1 MRVLIAPQEFKGS
14 LAADEAAA
22 AIAAGIRKVHRE
34 WTLDIL
40 PLSDGGPG
48 LLDAMRRA
56 VKADTMAA
64 VVHDALG
71 RKVLGRYLR
80 VRATGE
86 IIIEAAQANGLLHIK
101 PEERDA
107 LHADSFGVG
116 ELIAD
121 AARQEPGRMIIGVGG
136 SATTDGGAGAA
147 RALGARFTDMAGREL
162 PPGGAALA
170 NLEAIGWERPEWANG
185 IQFVVATDVTNPLC
199 GPNGAARVYAQQ
211 KGATPAEVDQLEE
224 ALYRYAMVV
233 RRHFGLDI
241 ANMPGSGAAG
251 GLAGGLAVFL
261 GARIASGFDLVAEAT
276 GLEARLAVADLV
288 VTGEGRFD
296 TQSTQGK
303 VTGRLIDLARAAG
316 KPVVVLAGQALDG
329 APARTITSIEADEG
343 RAMANASALLAE
355 LASTWA
361 AEVEGGSGS

>member
-1 MRVLIAPQEFKGS
+1 MRVLVAPQEFKGS

-22 AIAAGIRKVHRE
+22 AIASGIRRARRA
-34 WTLDIL
+34 WTLDVL

-80 VRATGE
+80 VRASGD
-86 IIIEAAQANGLLHIK
+86 IIVEAAQANGLLHLK

-107 LHADSFGVG
+107 LRADSFGVG

-121 AARQEPGRMIIGVGG
+121 AAKEEPPRMIIGVGG

-147 RALGARFTDMAGREL
+147 RALGARFTDMAGRDL
-162 PPGGAALA
+162 PPGGAPLA
-170 NLEAIGWERPEWANG
+170 ELERITWEPPGWVKSIE
-185 IQFVVATDVTNPLC
+185 FVVATDVTNPLC
-199 GPNGAARVYAQQ
+199 GPNGAARVYAPQ
-211 KGATPAEVDQLEE
+211 KGASPAEVDQLEE
-224 ALYRYAMVV
+224 ALYRFAMVV
-233 RRHFGLDI
+233 RRHFGVDL
-241 ANMPGSGAAG
+241 ANLPGAGAAG

-261 GARIASGFDLVAEAT
+261 GARLDSGFDLVAEAT
-276 GLEARLAVADLV
+276 GLHDRLAAADLV

-296 TQSTQGK
+296 AQSTQGK
-303 VTGRLIDLARAAG
+303 VTGRLIELAEAAG
-316 KPVVVLAGQALDG
+316 KPVVVLAGQASEG
-329 APARTITSIEADEG
+329 SGARTIQGIEPDE
-343 RAMANASALLAE
+343 RAAMEHAAALLTE
-355 LASTWA
+355 LAAGWA
-361 AEVEGGSGS
+361 ADA

>member
-1 MRVLIAPQEFKGS
+1 MRVLVAPQEFKGS

-22 AIAAGIRKVHRE
+22 AVAFGIRRVHRD

-64 VVHDALG
+64 VVQDALG

-86 IIIEAAQANGLLHIK
+86 IIIEAAQANGLLHLK

-121 AARQEPGRMIIGVGG
+121 AAKEVPGRMIIGVGG

-170 NLEAIGWERPEWANG
+170 DLERIAWERPAWAAG
-185 IQFVVATDVTNPLC
+185 IEFVVASDVTNPLC
-199 GPNGAARVYAQQ
+199 GAHGAARVYAAQ
-211 KGATPAEVDQLEE
+211 KGASPGEVDRLEE

-233 RRHFGLDI
+233 RRHFGVDLS
-241 ANMPGSGAAG
+241 NMAGAGAAG
-251 GLAGGLAVFL
+251 GLAGGMAVFL
-261 GARIASGFDLVAEAT
+261 GARISSGFDLVAEAT
-276 GLEARLAVADLV
+276 GLAERLAAADIV

-296 TQSTQGK
+296 SQSTQGK
-303 VTGRLIDLARAAG
+303 VTGRLMELAAAAG
-316 KPVVVLAGQALDG
+316 KPVAVFAGQAADG
-329 APARTITSIEADEG
+329 DAVRTIASIEADEG
-343 RAMANASALLAE
+343 RAMENAAALLTK
-355 LASTWA
+355 LAARWA
-361 AEVEGGSGS
+361 AEL

>member
-1 MRVLIAPQEFKGS
+1 MGRLMRVLVAPQEFKGS

-22 AIAAGIRKVHRE
+22 AIASGIRRAHRE

-71 RKVLGRYLR
+71 RKVLARYLR

-86 IIIEAAQANGLLHIK
+86 VIIEAAQANGLLHLK
-101 PEERDA
+101 SEERDA

-116 ELIAD
+116 EIIAD
-121 AARQEPGRMIIGVGG
+121 AAKEAPSRMIIGVGG

-147 RALGARFTDMAGREL
+147 RALGARFTGMAGREL

-170 NLEAIGWERPEWANG
+170 DLERIAWERPAWAAG
-185 IQFVVATDVTNPLC
+185 IEFVVATDVTNPLC
-199 GPNGAARVYAQQ
+199 GANGAARVYAPQ
-211 KGATPAEVDQLEE
+211 KGASPAEVDQLEA

-233 RRHFGLDI
+233 RRHFGVELSD
-241 ANMPGSGAAG
+241 MPGAGAAG

-276 GLEARLAVADLV
+276 GLPGRLAAADIV

-296 TQSTQGK
+296 AQSAQGK
-303 VTGRLIDLARAAG
+303 VTGRLMELAAAAG
-316 KPVVVLAGQALDG
+316 KPVVVFAGQAADG
-329 APARTITSIEADEG
+329 DAVRTIASIEPEESK
-343 RAMANASALLAE
+343 AMENAATLLTE
-355 LASTWA
+355 LAAAWA
-361 AEVEGGSGS
+361 AGL